1 MASTRRIEAA
11 RERAARERGE
21 RLRAAQV
28 ALDEIERHRQ
38 AREEK
43 RGNRKKPKEP
53 RASSTDAQA
62 RVMKMADG
70 GQDCDCPAA
79 AWKN

>member
-1 MASTRRIEAA
+1 HLSIAEAVVDQLKHEVDARSDASTRRIEAA

-28 ALDEIERHRQ
+28 ALDEIQRQRQ

-43 RGNRKKPKEP
+43 RGNGKKPKEP
-53 RASSTDAQA
+53 RASSTD
-62 RVMKMADG
+62 
-70 GQDCDCPAA
+70 
-79 AWKN
+79 